1 MSETRLAGL
10 MPSIAMR
17 PQDRRAL
24 ILGGAALALMLGYS
38 RIARPAIERLRESER
53 NLTEQRELLGRERAL
68 LAAAPSLPAMQKQ
81 ADRALA
87 AENARLFAGDSVGAT
102 AELTAYVAD
111 VASDAGIRLASVEA
125 RAPSAQRGVTRLTVD
140 ARGEGTWS
148 KVLDFVAALESSEQ
162 LVDVTGV
169 RIERGARGG
178 GPLGGSSTVSVV
190 VTVAGY
196 SRGAQ

>member
-10 MPSIAMR
+10 MPSVTLR

-24 ILGGAALALMLGYS
+24 LLGGAALALMLGYS
-38 RIARPAIERLRESER
+38 RVARPAFERLREREAS
-53 NLTEQRELLGRERAL
+53 LTEQRALLSRERAL
-68 LAAAPSLPAMQKQ
+68 LAVAPSLPVKQKV
-81 ADRALA
+81 AERALV
-87 AENARLFAGDSVGAT
+87 AEDARLFAGDSVGAT

-111 VASDAGIRLASVEA
+111 VANEAGVRLASVEA
-125 RAPSAQRGVTRLTVD
+125 RAPSAQRGVTRLVVD
-140 ARGEGTWS
+140 ARGEATWS
-148 KVLDFVAALESSEQ
+148 KALGFVAKLESAEQ
-162 LVDVTGV
+162 LVDVTSV

-178 GPLGGSSTVSVV
+178 PLGGASTVSIV